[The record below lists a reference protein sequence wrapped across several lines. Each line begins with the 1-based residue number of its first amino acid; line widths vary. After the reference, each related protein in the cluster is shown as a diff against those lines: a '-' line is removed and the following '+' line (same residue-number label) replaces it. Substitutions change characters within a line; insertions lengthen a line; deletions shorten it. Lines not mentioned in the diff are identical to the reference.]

1 MYLSNIIVTSV
12 LPLLIS
18 AEAAAYAEYHFRTC
32 NVNQFNKN
40 VIILMQ
46 KMFLCLTK
54 ISCSN
59 FKKER
64 ERDKVPVLMYAFLD
78 ILLEEGREL
87 LKLLISH

>member
-1 MYLSNIIVTSV
+1 
-12 LPLLIS
+12 
-18 AEAAAYAEYHFRTC
+18 
-32 NVNQFNKN
+32 
-40 VIILMQ
+40 MQ